1 MAVMTEPVKERRLT
15 QKQETFTLL
24 IFQGLSQRAAWG
36 KAGYSTKYAPEIVD
50 QNASRLANSS
60 KVQARLIELRQKTE
74 DASVMGV
81 QERKQRLT
89 EIARARLTDFMEMGQ
104 DGTWVNIGPE
114 VPMTGAIQ
122 EMSSRTEYDD
132 DGAKPTVHTK
142 VKLHSP
148 ISAIDLMN
156 KMDRIYADGPQVNVD
171 NRRVEIHVYDRET
184 KALVQRLIDGETPQ
198 ADSGIQG

>member
-1 MAVMTEPVKERRLT
+1 MSASDRMTEMHIGTESVKELRLT
-15 QKQETFTLL
+15 QKQETFCLKYFELGNATKAAL
-24 IFQGLSQRAAWG
+24 I
-36 KAGYSTKYAPEIVD
+36 AGYSPKNADVIAS
-50 QNASRLANSS
+50 QNLQ
-60 KVQARLIELRQKTE
+60 KLGVQARLQELRQKAE

-114 VPMTGAIQ
+114 IPMTGAIQ

-148 ISAIDLMN
+148 ISAIDLLN
-156 KMDRIYADGPQVNVD
+156 KMDRIYSDGVQVNVD
-171 NRRVEIHVYDRET
+171 NRKVEIHVVSDNAKKLTERI
-184 KALVQRLIDGETPQ
+184 VSGE
-198 ADSGIQG
+198 

>member
-1 MAVMTEPVKERRLT
+1 MTVMVKERRLT
-15 QKQETFTLL
+15 QKQETFCLVYFKTGNASKSA
-24 IFQGLSQRAAWG
+24 IT
-36 KAGYSTKYAPEIVD
+36 AGYS
-50 QNASRLANSS
+50 SRVSRVIACENLAKPNI
-60 KVQARLIELRQKTE
+60 QARLRELRQKVE
-74 DASVMGV
+74 DASVMNV

-148 ISAIDLMN
+148 IAAIDLLN
-156 KMDRIYADGPQVNVD
+156 KMDRIYSDGTQVNVD

-184 KALVQRLIDGETPQ
+184 KALVQRLVDGETPQ
-198 ADSGIQG
+198 ADSGIQR

>member
-1 MAVMTEPVKERRLT
+1 MTEMHIGTESVKELRLT
-15 QKQETFTLL
+15 QKQETFCLKYFELGNATKAAL
-24 IFQGLSQRAAWG
+24 I
-36 KAGYSTKYAPEIVD
+36 AGYSPKNADVIAS
-50 QNASRLANSS
+50 QNLQ
-60 KVQARLIELRQKTE
+60 KLGVQARLQELRQKAE

-114 VPMTGAIQ
+114 IPMTGAIQ

-148 ISAIDLMN
+148 ISAIDLLN
-156 KMDRIYADGPQVNVD
+156 KMDRIYSDGVQVNVD
-171 NRRVEIHVYDRET
+171 NRKVEIHVVSDNAKKLTERI
-184 KALVQRLIDGETPQ
+184 VSGE
-198 ADSGIQG
+198 